1 MSTVIPRA
9 VLLALTLA
17 AGLAGCAIG
26 PDYKRPALTPPE
38 QFRGPSAAE
47 TTSLADLPWWEVF
60 GDPALR
66 ALIQEA
72 LAGNYDLRIAAERVQ
87 QARAQS
93 MIARAAFFPAIGYQG
108 TAQRSKGFEAF
119 LGINSDR
126 LDSSGSNLFVGALQ
140 ATWEIDVWG
149 AIRRS
154 NEAAVAELLATEEG
168 RRAVLLS
175 LVSAVAQAYFELI
188 ELDTRLVISRQ
199 ATAAYQGIYDLFK
212 DRLDYG
218 VVSQLQT
225 SRAEGSLA
233 AAAATIPE
241 VESQIAAKEN
251 QISTLLGRN
260 PGPIPRGTPLFAQR
274 AVPSVPAG
282 LPSALIERRPDLL
295 KAEQQLVAANAQIGV
310 AKADFL
316 PKLSL
321 TGMLGK
327 ASPELSAITAGSST
341 IWSIA
346 AGLTG
351 PIFQGGRILGNYR
364 AVVSIWKQARLQYEQ
379 AAITAFQEVAT
390 NLTAL
395 DKLASAET
403 EQARSVA
410 ALEKSVQL
418 ATDRYLYGLAS
429 YYEVLEA
436 QEHLFPA
443 QNTQA
448 GMRLNRL
455 LAYVQLYKALGG
467 GWNVK
472 DPEMPPTAA
481 LDEQRAA
488 CAGPRC

>member
-1 MSTVIPRA
+1 MSTVIRRA

-17 AGLAGCAIG
+17 TGLAGCAIG
-26 PDYKRPALTPPE
+26 PDYTRPALTPPE

-47 TTSLADLPWWEVF
+47 TSSLADLPWWEVF

-66 ALIQEA
+66 ALIEEA

-93 MIARAAFFPAIGYQG
+93 MIARAAFFPAIGY
-108 TAQRSKGFEAF
+108 TASAQRSKGFEAF
-119 LGINSDR
+119 LGISNDHI
-126 LDSSGSNLFVGALQ
+126 DSSGSNLFVGALQ

-188 ELDTRLVISRQ
+188 ELDTRLAISRQ

-260 PGPIPRGTPLFAQR
+260 PGPIPRGTPLFAQTV
-274 AVPSVPAG
+274 VPSVPAG
-282 LPSALIERRPDLL
+282 LPSALLERRPDLL

-364 AVVSIWKQARLQYEQ
+364 AVVSVWKQARLQYEQ

-395 DKLASAET
+395 DKLAGAVT

-443 QNTQA
+443 QSTQA

-467 GWNVK
+467 GWTVK
-472 DPEMPPTAA
+472 DPEQPPAAA
-481 LDEQRAA
+481 LAEPRAA